1 MTAELHTMTG
11 AYAADALPDH
21 ERALFEQHLATCQT
35 CQQEVRELRETTAR
49 LATAVSMPPPE
60 GLWERVQA
68 EIAVTRQLPPTIAAA
83 RARRSGWQRLSN
95 RLVAAAAAALLVVAV
110 SLGALS
116 LSLANRLD
124 HSNAQNQRIEQVLAA
139 PDVRTHTARVPG
151 VGSGTVVES
160 RSRQDGVFVASG
172 LAEVPSSRTYQLWLI
187 GGGKARSAGL
197 LGAGGKDTT
206 RLLPGGLAGAEAVGV
221 TVEPRGG
228 SPQPTSDPVLLVDV
242 A

>member
-49 LATAVSMPPPE
+49 LASAASTPPPE

-95 RLVAAAAAALLVVAV
+95 RLVAAAAAALLVVAI

-124 HSNAQNQRIEQVLAA
+124 HSNAQNQRIEALLAA
-139 PDVRTHTARVPG
+139 PDARMHTASAPG
-151 VGSGTVVES
+151 VGSGTVIES
-160 RSRQDGVFVASG
+160 RSRQEGVFLASG
-172 LAEVPSSRTYQLWLI
+172 LKQVPSSRTYQLWLI

-197 LGAGGKDTT
+197 LGTGGKATQP
-206 RLLPGGLAGAEAVGV
+206 LQGGLAGAEAVGV